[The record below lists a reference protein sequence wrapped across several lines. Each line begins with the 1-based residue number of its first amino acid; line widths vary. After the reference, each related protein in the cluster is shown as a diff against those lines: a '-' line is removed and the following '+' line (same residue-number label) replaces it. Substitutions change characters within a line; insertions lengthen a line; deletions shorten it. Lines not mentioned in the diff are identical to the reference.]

1 MQGSGF
7 VWWTQ
12 RMERTLAFEDGFE
25 WNVTIPHNVVRDCVL
40 YTGTHDT
47 RTVRGWAENEATEA
61 HRERLRRY
69 FSCGIPADEL
79 PWAFI
84 RLAMATVGNTVILPL
99 QDVLCPGSDAR
110 MNRPGTSEGNWT
122 WRLEVGQRA
131 PAVVERL
138 RDITKTFGR
147 D

>member
-1 MQGSGF
+1 
-7 VWWTQ
+7 
-12 RMERTLAFEDGFE
+12 MERTLAFEDGFE

-69 FSCGIPADEL
+69 FSCGIPADEP
-79 PWAFI
+79 PWTFI

-131 PAVVERL
+131 PAVVKRL